1 VDTTIQVLCVGTDPG
16 LPIELE
22 VALEGVSGA
31 RCLVH
36 AVRDQRA
43 GVEAIRDR
51 SPDLIVVEMGATA
64 RTVRTFAEEAHQA
77 APDAL
82 IAATWLPAE
91 LRDPGPQF
99 VEGMR
104 AGIQDYLRR
113 PLSTTELQQLVDR
126 ILHASA
132 RLPAAG
138 GAVVSFVSNK
148 GGVGKSTLAVNVACG
163 LARLAP
169 EKVLLIDA
177 SLQLGT
183 CASML
188 DLTPATTITDAV
200 REYDRL
206 DETLLRQLAVPHES
220 GLRLL
225 AAPVDPAEAWDVTPQ
240 SMGRVL
246 SLARRAFDHVIVDTF
261 PLLDD
266 VNVAILD
273 LTDRVHVVTN
283 ATVPTVVGTG
293 RLLQALERL
302 GVQEARRRVVLN
314 LNHPDFA
321 GQLAPSDVAS
331 RLEHDI
337 EHVVPY
343 AKQLLTAVNTGRP
356 YVLEASRIFAFG
368 RVMQRL
374 VADVQAVRPTSAATR
389 GRAPRR
395 PSASSREARPDVD
408 LTDSVVVLPDSGRL
422 PSSSGRLFPE
432 LVDRDE
438 RGPLPRGGESDAP
451 TRPSSMSARSLRR
464 PPSDEGSTP

>member
-1 VDTTIQVLCVGTDPG
+1 MDTTIQVLCVGADPL
-16 LPIELE
+16 LPVELE
-22 VALEGVSGA
+22 AALEGVSGA

-43 GVEAIRDR
+43 GIEAIRDR
-51 SPDLIVVEMGATA
+51 SPDLVVVEMGATA
-64 RTVRTFAEEAHQA
+64 RTIRTFAEEARHA
-77 APDAL
+77 APDAA

-104 AGIQDYLRR
+104 AGIQDFLRR
-113 PLSTTELQQLVDR
+113 PMSTTELQQLVDR

-138 GAVVSFVSNK
+138 GSVVSFVSNK
-148 GGVGKSTLAVNVACG
+148 GGVGKSTLAVNAACG

-206 DETLLRQLAVPHES
+206 DETLLRQLAVQHES

-225 AAPVDPAEAWDVTPQ
+225 AAPNDPAEAWDVTAQ

-246 SLARRAFDHVIVDTF
+246 SLARRAFDHVVVDTF

-266 VNVAILD
+266 VNMAILD

-283 ATVPTVVGTG
+283 ATVPTVVGTA
-293 RLLQALERL
+293 RLLQALGKL

-321 GQLAPSDVAS
+321 GQLAPADVAS

-337 EHVVPY
+337 EHVIPY

-356 YVLEASRIFAFG
+356 YVLEASRLFAFG
-368 RVMQRL
+368 RSLQRL
-374 VADVQAVRPTSAATR
+374 VQDLQAVRPTSAALR
-389 GRAPRR
+389 GRPVRR
-395 PSASSREARPDVD
+395 PTPSSREARPDLD
-408 LTDSVVVLPDSGRL
+408 LHDSVVVLPDSGRL

-432 LVDRDE
+432 LVDE
-438 RGPLPRGGESDAP
+438 SGEGKPVRDAP
-451 TRPSSMSARSLRR
+451 EPRASSASARALRR
-464 PPSDEGSTP
+464 PRPSDEGPAP

>member
-1 VDTTIQVLCVGTDPG
+1 MDTTIQVLCVGADPG
-16 LPIELE
+16 LPLELE
-22 VALEGVSGA
+22 AALEGVSGA

-36 AVRDQRA
+36 AVREQRA
-43 GVEAIRDR
+43 GIEAIRDR
-51 SPDLIVVEMGATA
+51 SPDLIVVEMGQTA
-64 RTVRTFAEEAHQA
+64 RTIRTFAEEARQA

-82 IAATWLPAE
+82 IAATWLPGEVHDA
-91 LRDPGPQF
+91 GAQF

-104 AGIQDYLRR
+104 AGLQDYLRR
-113 PLSTTELQQLVDR
+113 PLSTGELQQLVDR
-126 ILHASA
+126 ILHASS

-163 LARLAP
+163 LAQLAP
-169 EKVLLIDA
+169 ERVLLIDA

-225 AAPVDPAEAWDVTPQ
+225 AAPADPAEAWDVNAQ
-240 SMGRVL
+240 SMGRVI
-246 SLARRAFDHVIVDTF
+246 SLARRAFDHVVVDTF
-261 PLLDD
+261 PILDD

-302 GVQEARRRVVLN
+302 GVQAARRRVLLN

-321 GQLAPSDVAS
+321 GQLAASDVAQ

-356 YVLEASRIFAFG
+356 YVLDASRLFAFG
-368 RVMQRL
+368 RALRRL
-374 VADVQAVRPTSAATR
+374 VADVQAVRPTSAGAR
-389 GRAPRR
+389 GRPPRR
-395 PSASSREARPDVD
+395 PTTSSREPRRDASDPAPRTAAHRP
-408 LTDSVVVLPDSGRL
+408 
-422 PSSSGRLFPE
+422 PSSSSARLFPE
-432 LVDRDE
+432 LVGSEPPAAGDEDR
-438 RGPLPRGGESDAP
+438 PR
-451 TRPSSMSARSLRR
+451 RPSSMSARALRR
-464 PPSDEGSTP
+464 QPPPSGEDAAP